1 MSNSLSDQLLK
12 AGLVTQDQ
20 IEQSEQAKQQRKARA
35 KSAPGNGKNTGK
47 AGKNNHP
54 GQGARK
60 NQPATPAAKK
70 PAKKEGSDLAAFYK
84 QRNQLEREEREAAEQ
99 LKREAAAKRKKVR
112 KQLRELIAAHTKNTE
127 DAAVR
132 FNFVVG
138 ETVKYLYVTEEQQQA
153 IADGE
158 LSITF
163 MDGKRC
169 LIPPEIGEQILALDA
184 SKIVINFKDDD
195 NREEVPQQEQ
205 GVSIS
210 VSEKTPD
217 GQDAAT
223 KPADQDHVPL

>member
-1 MSNSLSDQLLK
+1 
-12 AGLVTQDQ
+12 
-20 IEQSEQAKQQRKARA
+20 
-35 KSAPGNGKNTGK
+35 
-47 AGKNNHP
+47 
-54 GQGARK
+54 
-60 NQPATPAAKK
+60 
-70 PAKKEGSDLAAFYK
+70 
-84 QRNQLEREEREAAEQ
+84 
-99 LKREAAAKRKKVR
+99 
-112 KQLRELIAAHTKNTE
+112 
-127 DAAVR
+127 
-132 FNFVVG
+132 
-138 ETVKYLYVTEEQQQA
+138 
-153 IADGE
+153 
-158 LSITF
+158 